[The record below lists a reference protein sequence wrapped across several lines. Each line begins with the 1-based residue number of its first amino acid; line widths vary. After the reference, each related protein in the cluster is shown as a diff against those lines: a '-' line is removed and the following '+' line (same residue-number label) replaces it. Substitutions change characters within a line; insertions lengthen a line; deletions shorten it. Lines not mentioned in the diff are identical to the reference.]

1 MICAHSFVIMK
12 LLHLNLSDFDSK
24 KAFFISFGLSLLV
37 FFFYALGH
45 SQNGDFLAING
56 TFQNY
61 NVIRRFLDGQIPY
74 QDFAMYLGPGHLW
87 LCSILTKILGGTF
100 GASMLACNI
109 LSLMAFPLM
118 IYGLCRCFF
127 KYNGLIPFLTCM
139 MLIFLDDIHTVSYF
153 TKALCRIFVA
163 GNSGR
168 GIRGMILPLVV
179 VMGGLWLML
188 IRQKFADF
196 KYRHELAAAGLS
208 AMSGFAFCW
217 SNDYGLCVWIS
228 LNFMIFAT
236 TIIRTRSAVVTLR
249 TLGIQIVTS
258 ALFILITGFLLS
270 LGHFDAWVSGNF
282 AISDYQKW
290 YYNMPNNK
298 IYYFY
303 EFDFNRWT
311 ILTIVLFVFY
321 FVQLVKNRA
330 DDKSIARYGVLSF
343 CCLTT
348 LGATTEYHY
357 FSGGGAALREIMCLL
372 LYTIAACELLSF
384 LIRRYKKNP
393 RKFLKPLYTTL
404 AIIIAATGI
413 ISVGVVYAREH
424 RIKTNGTYVAS
435 LDAYF
440 RNMLADLHMTK
451 EFLDEHPGKLFSMYS
466 SAAEVMTSQFQPSG
480 TDYVIHAM
488 SDSSRAHY
496 LESMEQSNPDYVTSI
511 IEHYTDYGLWI
522 RNANWFVYRV
532 IYKNYHIV
540 FQNSYEYFWK
550 RNEPGKVNVLPAD
563 GKIAVDIQK
572 QDDTSVRITITA
584 PGVDY
589 GIADVKIDYNI
600 EIRPGLRSKLITSAI
615 LGVYS
620 NGSETIQ
627 YDKRGTWCLRPK
639 SVEYIP
645 VEIIDGRGSVLL
657 TSYPLDNTIL
667 QLNSV
672 TCDEILD
679 APKTTNAAFM
689 QLFKAIG
696 IA

>member
-1 MICAHSFVIMK
+1 MK

-24 KAFFISFGLSLLV
+24 KAFFISLGLSLIV

-87 LCSILTKILGGTF
+87 LTSTLTQILGGTF

-109 LSLMAFPLM
+109 MSLMAFPLM
-118 IYGLCRCFF
+118 IYGLCRCYF
-127 KYNGLIPFLTCM
+127 KYNGLIPFLACM

-168 GIRGMILPLVV
+168 GIRGMILPLVLV
-179 VMGGLWLML
+179 AGGLWLIL
-188 IRQKFADF
+188 IRRKFAEF
-196 KYRHELAAAGLS
+196 KYRHELAVLGLS

-217 SNDYGLCVWIS
+217 SNDYGLCVWLS
-228 LNFMIFAT
+228 LNCMIFVT
-236 TIIRTRSAVVTLR
+236 TIIRKRSAAVVLR

-270 LGHFDAWVSGNF
+270 RGHFDAWLHGNF

-290 YYNMPNNK
+290 YYNMPRNK
-298 IYYFY
+298 FFYFY
-303 EFDFNRWT
+303 EIDLNRWT
-311 ILTIVLFVFY
+311 ILTFVLLIFY
-321 FVQLVKNRA
+321 FVQLIRHKA
-330 DDKSIARYGVLSF
+330 DDKAIAKYGVLSF
-343 CCLTT
+343 CCMTT
-348 LGATTEYHY
+348 LGATMEYHY
-357 FSGGGAALREIMCLL
+357 FSGGGAELREILCLL

-384 LIRRYKKNP
+384 LIRRYKKHP
-393 RKFLKPLYTTL
+393 RKFHRPLYTTL
-404 AIIIAATGI
+404 ALAIAASGI

-424 RIKTNGTYVAS
+424 TIKTNGTYEPE

-440 RNMLADLHMTK
+440 KEMISDVQMTK
-451 EFLDEHPGKLFSMYS
+451 DFLTEHPGKIFSMYS
-466 SAAEVMTSQFQPSG
+466 SAAEVMTHQFQPSG

-488 SDSSRAHY
+488 SDSSRTHY
-496 LESMEQSNPDYVTSI
+496 LESMEQSNPDYVTSV

-540 FQNSYEYFWK
+540 FQNSYQYYWK
-550 RNEPGKVNVLPAD
+550 RNEAGETNVLPVE
-563 GKIAVDIQK
+563 GGISLDIQNLDK
-572 QDDTSVRITITA
+572 NSTRITISA
-584 PGVDY
+584 PGVDF
-589 GIADVKIDYNI
+589 GIADVKIDYDI
-600 EIRPGLRSKLITSAI
+600 QIQPGLRSKLIISPI
-615 LGVYS
+615 LGVFA
-620 NGSETIQ
+620 NGAENIE
-627 YDKRGTWCLRPK
+627 YDKRATWCLRPK

-645 VEIIDGRGSVLL
+645 VDIIDGKGTVLI
-657 TSYPLDNTIL
+657 TGYPLDNAT
-667 QLNSV
+667 LNIHSV

-679 APKTTNAAFM
+679 APFSTSKVFM
-689 QLFKAIG
+689 ELFKAVG
-696 IA
+696 MVK